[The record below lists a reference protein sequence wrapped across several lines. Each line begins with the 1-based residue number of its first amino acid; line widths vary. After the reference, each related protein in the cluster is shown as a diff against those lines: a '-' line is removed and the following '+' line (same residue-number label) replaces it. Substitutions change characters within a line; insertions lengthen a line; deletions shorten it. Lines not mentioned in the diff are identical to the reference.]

1 MLRLRKPAAFCI
13 GITLLIPAF
22 GARLASSIQVSVSV
36 EAGKAYELGMRLLR
50 EKRHQEALDQFKL
63 LERESPRLP
72 QGYTGEGIAL
82 ALMGKPADSIRALKR
97 ALEIDPS
104 FWVARRELGIVYW
117 QVNQKD
123 QAAKELGD
131 IVKLFPEDPA
141 VNLLLGQCEF
151 ERANFLQ
158 ASAYFGKARV
168 QVAADARLSLMSAEA
183 QLKSGMKGP
192 AREALEALATSPALS
207 PQQRFHLGWLLGE
220 AGDYANSIHVL
231 ESLPADYAD
240 QFGRSYAIALAYYE
254 DGQYASC
261 IKTLRDLKSRKKL
274 RPDLFTLLGAAE
286 EQSHHTLEAYNAF
299 REGIYVFPS
308 DDQNYLDIAALS
320 AEHLNYDLATQI
332 LTSGIGLM
340 PGDYKL
346 YLTRGVIHTL
356 ARQLESAH
364 ADYEKAL
371 ALAPDQGE
379 VYVALG
385 ICREDENKF
394 DEAVAT
400 FRQGILRQ
408 PKDALLYYFLA
419 DSLLRKGISVDTP
432 QYQEALSAV
441 ESCLAL
447 DAEFAHAYLQR
458 ARLELISHQTDKAVA
473 DLEHGHSLAPDSR
486 EISYQLAIAYRSIGK
501 AAEAGKLFDMVTEAG
516 EKDAEA
522 FRSGQLKDMIITL
535 SKSTPRSN

>member
-1 MLRLRKPAAFCI
+1 MVRLRKRAAFCI

-22 GARLASSIQVSVSV
+22 GARLASSIQVAVSV
-36 EAGKAYELGMRLLR
+36 EAGKAYELGMRMLR
-50 EKRHQEALDQFKL
+50 EKRHQEALDQFKS

-82 ALMGKPADSIRALKR
+82 ALMGKPEDSIQALKR

-123 QAAKELGD
+123 QAAKELGE

-141 VNLLLGQCEF
+141 VNLLLGQYEF
-151 ERANFLQ
+151 ERANFPQ
-158 ASAYFGKARV
+158 ASAHFGKARV
-168 QVAADARLSLMSAEA
+168 QVAADARVSLMAAEA

-240 QFGRSYAIALAYYE
+240 QFGRGYAIALAYYE

-286 EQSHHTLEAYNAF
+286 ELSHHTLEAYNAF

-320 AEHLNYDLATQI
+320 AVHLNYDLATQI

-346 YLTRGVIHTL
+346 YLARGVSHTL

-385 ICREDENKF
+385 MCREDEDRF

-400 FRQGILRQ
+400 FREGILRQ

-501 AAEAGKLFDMVTEAG
+501 AAEAGKLFDMVTEAS

-522 FRSGQLKDMIITL
+522 FRFGQLKDMIMTL